1 MFDLDFINLLIRLI
15 SITIIGYAIGSIPVC
30 HLISKR
36 RGINIVEVGS
46 RLAGSSNVTRTL
58 GILLGCAA
66 FIGDFFKGILAI
78 NLCFFIGIE
87 GNFVLIPLI
96 AAIAGHCKPI
106 FAKFRGGDGMALL
119 AGSTLAIFE
128 IYSVM
133 AIIIALLIAFG
144 TQRIK
149 HVSSMVGFIIG
160 FLILS
165 ATSIALNHHELVFII
180 GYLGVAGLLLAYAI
194 NGHRNRN
201 SSIAQQWDNIEN
213 QMEPSQDSRNP

>member
-201 SSIAQQWDNIEN
+201 SSIAQEWDNIEN